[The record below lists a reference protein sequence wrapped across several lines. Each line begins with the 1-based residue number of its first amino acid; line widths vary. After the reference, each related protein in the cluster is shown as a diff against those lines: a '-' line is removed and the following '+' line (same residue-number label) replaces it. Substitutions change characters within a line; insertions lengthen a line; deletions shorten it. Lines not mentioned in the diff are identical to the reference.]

1 MLGKYDNLPSGHEI
15 LFNQAYGISNWYFA
29 NSSLSVTSY
38 TLTDKSVNF
47 YAVPNVIEVTSQDD
61 LAAISTDL
69 AGNYILL
76 NDIVLNENEAGFDSD
91 GWIPIG
97 SYPNVFTGVFNGN
110 RYKITNLW
118 INRPLNTY
126 VGLFGYTTYKAK
138 ISNLGVEIA
147 EGKSVRGDNRVGGI
161 VGYLEDSFITNVYS
175 LGNINGITHVGGI
188 VGGTECVSI
197 INAYSIGNI
206 NGSGEVG
213 GIAGQAAV
221 YSNITNTYS
230 IGNISGNK
238 YIGGI
243 AGYIDYG
250 SNISNN
256 IAINSL
262 VNGSNY
268 TSRVVGYIGTSSVN
282 SVVSNNFA
290 LDNMT
295 GGVNYD
301 GATNSF
307 SNSGNISYHGTDKT
321 EAELKIQETYSD
333 AIEGDGLGGLGWQF
347 GDNNTA
353 PWKIESNK
361 NNGYPYFYWQEL

>member
-1 MLGKYDNLPSGHEI
+1 
-15 LFNQAYGISNWYFA
+15 
-29 NSSLSVTSY
+29 
-38 TLTDKSVNF
+38 
-47 YAVPNVIEVTSQDD
+47 
-61 LAAISTDL
+61 
-69 AGNYILL
+69 
-76 NDIVLNENEAGFDSD
+76 
-91 GWIPIG
+91 
-97 SYPNVFTGVFNGN
+97 
-110 RYKITNLW
+110 
-118 INRPLNTY
+118 
-126 VGLFGYTTYKAK
+126 
-138 ISNLGVEIA
+138 
-147 EGKSVRGDNRVGGI
+147 
-161 VGYLEDSFITNVYS
+161 
-175 LGNINGITHVGGI
+175 
-188 VGGTECVSI
+188 
-197 INAYSIGNI
+197 
-206 NGSGEVG
+206 
-213 GIAGQAAV
+213 
-221 YSNITNTYS
+221 
-230 IGNISGNK
+230 
-238 YIGGI
+238 
-243 AGYIDYG
+243 
-250 SNISNN
+250 
-256 IAINSL
+256 L